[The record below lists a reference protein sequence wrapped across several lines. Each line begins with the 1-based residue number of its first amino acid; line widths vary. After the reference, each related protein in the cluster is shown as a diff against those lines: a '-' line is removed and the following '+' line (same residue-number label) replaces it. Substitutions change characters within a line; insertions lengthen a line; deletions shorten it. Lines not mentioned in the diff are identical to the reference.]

1 MGALQQLKERYKW
14 VYSFKSALSL
24 LEWDLETHMPQKAA
38 EGRARILGEISAF
51 VFQQLTSDEMGK
63 LISEAEREAKD
74 EIDKALVYFA
84 RKDYEKH
91 KKIPSELW
99 KEFSIQAAKAQKA
112 WEEAKMTSDFS
123 RFSPHLSK
131 VLDIVIEIAEHLG
144 YEENRYDA
152 LLDFFEPGMTTKKL
166 QKLIS
171 PLREFLVD
179 AISKIEKTGEIEDVF
194 RKGKFDIERQKELSR
209 KVLELMGYDFGSGRM
224 DVSAHPFTT
233 TIGPRDVR
241 ITTRFDV
248 GDLKYSLFSTI
259 HEGGHALYEQGIPDE
274 YRGLPIGEGVSMA
287 VHESQSRFWE
297 NIVGRSLS
305 FWRFFKSYVD
315 DLFPHFH
322 EYSSEQ
328 VWKAANIV
336 ERSPIRTEA
345 DEVTYNLHI
354 MLRFEL
360 EEALVNKRIRVEDL
374 PDIWNEKTEE
384 YIGVRPKSDSE
395 GVLQDVHW
403 AHGTFGYFPS
413 YMLGNLY
420 AAQLYAAMK
429 KDLDVDKLLEAGE
442 FGKILEWLREKVHE
456 KARTREPGELMKE
469 ITGRELS
476 ADCFVQYI
484 REKYSRVYG
493 VEL

>member
-1 MGALQQLKERYKW
+1 
-14 VYSFKSALSL
+14 
-24 LEWDLETHMPQKAA
+24 
-38 EGRARILGEISAF
+38 
-51 VFQQLTSDEMGK
+51 
-63 LISEAEREAKD
+63 
-74 EIDKALVYFA
+74 
-84 RKDYEKH
+84 
-91 KKIPSELW
+91 
-99 KEFSIQAAKAQKA
+99 
-112 WEEAKMTSDFS
+112 
-123 RFSPHLSK
+123 
-131 VLDIVIEIAEHLG
+131 
-144 YEENRYDA
+144 
-152 LLDFFEPGMTTKKL
+152 
-166 QKLIS
+166 
-171 PLREFLVD
+171 
-179 AISKIEKTGEIEDVF
+179 
-194 RKGKFDIERQKELSR
+194 
-209 KVLELMGYDFGSGRM
+209 MGYDFGSGRI

-248 GDLKYSLFSTI
+248 SDLKYSLFSTI

-360 EEALVNKRIRVEDL
+360 EEALVNKRIKVEDL
-374 PDIWNEKTEE
+374 SDIWNEKMEE
-384 YIGVRPKSDSE
+384 YVGVRPKCDSE

-429 KDLDVDKLLEAGE
+429 KDLDVDKLLEIGE

-469 ITGRELS
+469 ITGQELS